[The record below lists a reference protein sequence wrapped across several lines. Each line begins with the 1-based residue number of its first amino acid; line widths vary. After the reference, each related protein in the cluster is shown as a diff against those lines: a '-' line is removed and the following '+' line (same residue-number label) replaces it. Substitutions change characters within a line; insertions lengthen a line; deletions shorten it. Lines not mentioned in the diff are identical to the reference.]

1 MFFKKEK
8 YPSAFT
14 NENCVFYFK
23 VNIKC
28 FKTNI
33 QKFAKYFFIAEPL
46 LLFLADRVSSI
57 FPTGVN
63 YYAVGIFR
71 DAFTAAEHLSD
82 PCVPVFYSKT
92 RC

>member
-1 MFFKKEK
+1 MWSCFFKKK

-33 QKFAKYFFIAEPL
+33 LKFAKYFFIAESL
-46 LLFLADRVSSI
+46 LLFLADRGSSI

-63 YYAVGIFR
+63 CYAVGVFR
-71 DAFTAAEHLSD
+71 DAFT
-82 PCVPVFYSKT
+82 VQNI
-92 RC
+92 